1 MLTDYSA
8 TSHRKHGKSTQTGQ
22 NVAKC
27 HPKKMS
33 EKLCETAKWSD
44 NYNDDWYSQ
53 SPIGLLVK
61 TQQNKKN
68 NPRVN
73 VTNCSKQKF

>member
-1 MLTDYSA
+1 MEQEKINCLNKLKNNTKKTMLKVYSA
-8 TSHRKHGKSTQTGQ
+8 TSRNHGKSTQTGK

-44 NYNDDWYSQ
+44 NYNDD
-53 SPIGLLVK
+53 
-61 TQQNKKN
+61 
-68 NPRVN
+68 
-73 VTNCSKQKF
+73 

>member
-1 MLTDYSA
+1 MLTVNSA
-8 TSHRKHGKSTQTGQ
+8 ASHNGKSTQTGQ

-44 NYNDDWYSQ
+44 NYNDD
-53 SPIGLLVK
+53 
-61 TQQNKKN
+61 
-68 NPRVN
+68 
-73 VTNCSKQKF
+73 

>member
-1 MLTDYSA
+1 MDQEELLKTLTLNKKQSQKKMLTDYSA
-8 TSHRKHGKSTQTGQ
+8 TSRQHGKSTQTGQ

-44 NYNDDWYSQ
+44 NYNDD
-53 SPIGLLVK
+53 
-61 TQQNKKN
+61 
-68 NPRVN
+68 
-73 VTNCSKQKF
+73 

>member
-1 MLTDYSA
+1 MDQEELLKTLTKTLNKKQSKKKMLTDYSA

-44 NYNDDWYSQ
+44 NYNDD
-53 SPIGLLVK
+53 
-61 TQQNKKN
+61 
-68 NPRVN
+68 
-73 VTNCSKQKF
+73 